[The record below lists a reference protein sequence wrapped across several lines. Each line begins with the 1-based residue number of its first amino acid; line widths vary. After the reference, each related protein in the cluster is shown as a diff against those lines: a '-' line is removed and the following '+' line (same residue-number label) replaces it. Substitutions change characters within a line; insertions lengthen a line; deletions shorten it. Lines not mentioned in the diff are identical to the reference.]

1 MLFKYGTVN
10 EVYKSA
16 SRFPGAVATELLTCA
31 VILDA
36 EYGEDRDY
44 EESGGYSIVIE
55 SSHDL
60 DELRSIINYD
70 TYLCEWATRL
80 GRSGFISA
88 LYIMNNDF
96 SLMVFMPESIAPT
109 AITSELE

>member
-1 MLFKYGTVN
+1 MLYKYGTVN
-10 EVYKSA
+10 EVYESA
-16 SRFPGAVATELLTCA
+16 ARFPSAVATELLTCA
-31 VILDA
+31 IILDA

-55 SSHDL
+55 DASDL
-60 DELRSIINYD
+60 DKLKSIINYD

-88 LYIMNNDF
+88 LYIMNNDY
-96 SLMVFMPESIAPT
+96 SLMVFMPESIAPSS
-109 AITSELE
+109 ITNEID